1 MELST
6 KGDSVDIAFFMLKL
20 GNKMCGKQGIK
31 NFLIFC
37 LAIFYLF
44 GTGLYNSLFAYVM
57 QSGNY
62 RIESDNSLAPTGGD
76 QSSANYIFKDTM
88 GELSTGLSDSAS
100 YKLKAGYQ
108 EMQEVFLTVSAPA
121 DATMSPSIPGITG
134 GTANATILWNVIADG
149 PAGFAMVIKA
159 STDPAMKLDASYYF
173 DDYSPASPGVPDYNW
188 SVDAG
193 SAELGFTAEPASAAD
208 TVANFLDNGSACNT
222 GALNTA
228 DKCWLDFNGT
238 TNVSAINRSSR
249 TGVDG
254 EDENIKFQAQSSAK
268 FLKEG
273 SYVATITT
281 TVSSN

>member
-1 MELST
+1 M
-6 KGDSVDIAFFMLKL
+6 KKI
-20 GNKMCGKQGIK
+20 IK
-31 NFLIFC
+31 NILIFC
-37 LAIFYLF
+37 LVAFYLF
-44 GTGLYNSLFAYVM
+44 GTGLHNSLFAYVM

-62 RIESDNSLAPTGGD
+62 RIESDNSLTPTGGA

-108 EMQEVFLTVSAPA
+108 EMQEAFLTVSAPA
-121 DATMSPSIPGITG
+121 DASMTPSIPGITG
-134 GTANATILWNVIADG
+134 GAANATILWNVIADG
-149 PAGFAMVIKA
+149 PAGFAMVINA
-159 STDPAMKLDASYYF
+159 STDIAMKLDASYYF
-173 DDYSPASPGVPDYNW
+173 DDYSPALAGTPDYSW
-188 SVDAG
+188 GVDAG
-193 SAELGFTAEPASAAD
+193 VAEFGFTVESATTAD
-208 TVANFLDNGSACNT
+208 TVANFKDNGSACNT

-228 DKCWLDFNGT
+228 DKCWLDFNGA
-238 TNVSAINRSSR
+238 TNINVINRSSR

-254 EDENIKFQAQSSAK
+254 ENENIKFQAQSAAK